1 VRYIVNLDVGYV
13 DGLPRVQATLVDPS
27 PDTVSEEIKFK
38 AEHEALLI
46 QRWDNLHVPCALSIA
61 VGPAPETVR
70 LYAALNTLAAYSC
83 VDYKT
88 VSASSFFQ
96 ERLGISAD
104 TAESALVVLEEYKYL
119 ERSMGQ
125 TWITEDGLIALEI
138 FKE

>member
-1 VRYIVNLDVGYV
+1 
-13 DGLPRVQATLVDPS
+13 
-27 PDTVSEEIKFK
+27 
-38 AEHEALLI
+38 
-46 QRWDNLHVPCALSIA
+46 
-61 VGPAPETVR
+61 